1 MVVTRRSRRH
11 VSSFLEKN
19 VSTETLFQFSRPV
32 SPHIAARL
40 EGNVPRDEEILRAT
54 RAALAAQALAGRV
67 GAAVVETAGGVLSPA
82 PSGSSQADLYR
93 PLRLPALL
101 VGDHHLGGIA
111 TTVSAYES
119 LRLRGYD
126 VWLHLVFQEPEF
138 MNVEYLSRYFAE
150 RGVRTLALPKPPKV
164 ERDAAVD
171 QENMWNYYAEVTNFD
186 SVHEEMNY
194 LLDRHER
201 RISDLDSMAQEAANV
216 IWYPFTQHK
225 SLMPEAISVIDSAY
239 QDTFD
244 VLAPEKSESGD
255 ALQPTFDG
263 SASWWTQGLGH
274 GNPKLALAAAYAA
287 GRYGHVM
294 FASCIHQ
301 PALELARTLLR
312 RHDNPRLARVFFSDN
327 GSTGVEVAVKM
338 ALRSARKKQNWAE
351 DRKIDIVGL
360 KGGYH
365 GDTIGAMD
373 CAEPSAYNKQESWY
387 TGRGCML
394 SLA

>member
-1 MVVTRRSRRH
+1 MYAT
-11 VSSFLEKN
+11 
-19 VSTETLFQFSRPV
+19 STFSIGPAV
-32 SPHIAARL
+32 DAKQIPS
-40 EGNVPRDEEILRAT
+40 DEEILGAT
-54 RAALAAQALAGRV
+54 HGALRAQALAGA
-67 GAAVVETAGGVLSPA
+67 GAAIVETAGGVLSPA

-126 VWLHLVFQEPEF
+126 VWLHVVFQEPEY

-164 ERDAAVD
+164 ERDAAAD
-171 QENMWNYYAEVTNFD
+171 QENMWNYYSEVTNFD
-186 SVHEEMNY
+186 SVHSELNS
-194 LLDRHER
+194 LVDRHEKR
-201 RISDLDSMAQEAANV
+201 MSDLDGMSQEAANV

-225 SLMPEAISVIDSAY
+225 SLKPEAISVIDSAY
-239 QDTFD
+239 QDSFD
-244 VLAPEKSESGD
+244 MLAPRETDS
-255 ALQPTFDG
+255 ALQPTFDA

-274 GNPKLALAAAYAA
+274 GNPRLALAAAYAA

-294 FASCIHQ
+294 FASCVHE

-338 ALRSARKKQNWAE
+338 ALRSARRKQNWAE
-351 DRKIDIVGL
+351 DHAIDIIGL
-360 KGGYH
+360 KGSYH

-373 CAEPSAYNKQESWY
+373 CAEQSAYNKQEAWY
-387 TGRGCML
+387 TGRGCTL
-394 SLA
+394 SFGLL